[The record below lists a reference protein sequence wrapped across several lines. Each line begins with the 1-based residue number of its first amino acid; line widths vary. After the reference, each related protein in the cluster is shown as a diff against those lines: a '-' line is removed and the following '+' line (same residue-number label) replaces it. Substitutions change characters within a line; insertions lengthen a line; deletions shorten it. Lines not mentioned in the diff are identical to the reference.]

1 MERSMRAMPVLDA
14 LDSLAPISDF
24 SRGKA
29 NVIFERSEH
38 NPVFVIKRNKPQYV
52 IMSLDEY
59 RRLQE
64 ALEDMADLQLARE
77 RMTETNMTHTA
88 SLSDVA
94 SGLGITREMLD
105 EAPEPEFDDGL
116 ER

>member
-1 MERSMRAMPVLDA
+1 MEQTLHTMPVLDA

-29 NVIFERSEH
+29 NQIFERSER
-38 NPVFVIKRNKPQYV
+38 NPVFVVKRNKPRYV
-52 IMSLDEY
+52 ILNLDEY

-77 RMTETNMTHTA
+77 RMTESNMEHTTA
-88 SLSDVA
+88 LSDVM
-94 SGLGITREMLD
+94 SELGITRAMLD

-116 ER
+116 ED